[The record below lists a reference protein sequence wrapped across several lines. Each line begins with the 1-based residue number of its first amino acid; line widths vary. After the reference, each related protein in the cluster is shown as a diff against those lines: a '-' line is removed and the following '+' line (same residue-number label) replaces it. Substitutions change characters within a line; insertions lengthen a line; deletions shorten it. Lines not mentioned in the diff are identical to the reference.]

1 MRSIIRSLGS
11 ERNRP
16 LVPIPWQNRETPAP
30 YLPVMVPLLAHTGH
44 WAIWGLYVIPV
55 VIVLAAT
62 LNSFRAQRREGRQ
75 QRQH

>member
-1 MRSIIRSLGS
+1 MARKRWKRLDLRATST
-11 ERNRP
+11 
-16 LVPIPWQNRETPAP
+16 VRETPAP
-30 YLPVMVPLLAHTGH
+30 YLPLMVPLLLAHTGH